1 MEELN
6 DKLKFKDY
14 INNISNFIISNYKQ
28 LLLFLL
34 TFIIIYVVDCIT
46 YHNALIYNSISLPN
60 IGIQNQPIK
69 NEKIKGIKNKRYK
82 K

>member
-6 DKLKFKDY
+6 NNFTFKDY
-14 INNISNFIISNYKQ
+14 INNISNFIILNYKQ

-34 TFIIIYVVDCIT
+34 TFIIIYAVDYIT
-46 YHNALIYNSISLPN
+46 YHNALIYSSISLPN
-60 IGIQNQPIK
+60 IGIQQPIK
-69 NEKIKGIKNKRYK
+69 NEKIKNKKYK